1 MIKNSPTLI
10 FISKTIPLK
19 RVSLLGGVDQEV
31 AREHWGVED
40 EGQGASDPAGRYQGQ
55 VPRPREG
62 AQGEQFWIN
71 NCLRYLDI

>member
-1 MIKNSPTLI
+1 M
-10 FISKTIPLK
+10 
-19 RVSLLGGVDQEV
+19 LGGVDQEV

-71 NCLRYLDI
+71 NCLSYLDILFCRICL